1 MAQCGHVGSTPTPG
15 MLERRK
21 MWGMLAPSHERACNV
36 LRARRGREKVESP
49 PVSTDSMQDT
59 KTFHGGR
66 LVARRLKAHG
76 VSKLF
81 TLSGGHL
88 FSIYDGCREEGIDIV
103 DVRHESTAAF
113 AAEGWA
119 KVTREPGVCA
129 LTAGP
134 GVTNGMSAIAS
145 AQANHSPIVVLG
157 GRAPALRWGQGSL
170 QEIDH
175 VPFVRPLVK
184 LAATAQSTEE
194 IPGLVDDAFAAALAP
209 HGGGAFVDFPLDY
222 VFMEAAEQ
230 EGLYEQD
237 SSQTGQPGNGRAAGA
252 GAQMA
257 DAQSIERAGELL
269 RAGERPVIMAGTDL
283 YWAHGETALAELAQ
297 TLRIPVFLNGLAR
310 GCLAADH
317 ELFFSRARSQALKGA
332 DVALVVGVPMDFR
345 LGFGGAFGD
354 ETEIVVIDAA
364 EPERNPTRAVAAECY
379 GSIAATLADLRGAAG
394 AAALSSESWISGL
407 RATETERREA
417 ERAEREDDRAP
428 LHPMRLY
435 AELAQV
441 LDRDAIV
448 IGDGG
453 DYVSYAGRVVDSYQ
467 PGCWLDPGPFGCLGT
482 GPGYALAAKLAH
494 PERQVVMLL
503 GDGAFG
509 FSGMEFDTLAR
520 HGVNVVAVMGNNGIW
535 ALEKHPMEFLYGY
548 SVAADLRPGTRY
560 DSVVEALGCHGELVQ
575 YPGELRGALE
585 RAFAAGRPALVNVLT
600 DPAVAYPR
608 KANLA

>member
-1 MAQCGHVGSTPTPG
+1 MDRVAGMSTSVQETQ
-15 MLERRK
+15 
-21 MWGMLAPSHERACNV
+21 
-36 LRARRGREKVESP
+36 
-49 PVSTDSMQDT
+49 TY
-59 KTFHGGR
+59 HGGR

-119 KVTREPGVCA
+119 KVTREPGACA

-134 GVTNGMSAIAS
+134 GVTNGMSAMAS
-145 AQANHSPIVVLG
+145 AQANHSPMVVLG

-175 VPFVRPLVK
+175 VPFVAPLCK
-184 LAATAQSTEE
+184 LAATPGATDE
-194 IPGLVDDAFAAALAP
+194 IPDLMDEAFAAACAP
-209 HGGGAFVDFPLDY
+209 HGGPAFVDFPMDY
-222 VFMEAAEQ
+222 VFMDAPE
-230 EGLYEQD
+230 
-237 SSQTGQPGNGRAAGA
+237 PPVGR
-252 GAQMA
+252 QRESA
-257 DAQSIERAGELL
+257 DASEPRAVSEAVERAGELL
-269 RAGERPVIMAGTDL
+269 RGAKRPVIMAGTDL
-283 YWAHGETALAELAQ
+283 YWGRGEHALLELAQ

-310 GCLAADH
+310 GCVPADH
-317 ELFFSRARSQALKGA
+317 DLFFSRVRSQALKGA
-332 DVALVVGVPMDFR
+332 DVALVIGVPMDFR
-345 LGFGGAFGD
+345 LGFGGSFGED
-354 ETEIVVIDAA
+354 TQIVAVDAV
-364 EPERNPTRAVAAECY
+364 EPERPYPRAAAVECF
-379 GSIAATLADLRGAAG
+379 GAIAATLSAVGAAAG
-394 AAALSSESWISGL
+394 AGALASEPWISEL
-407 RATETERREA
+407 RAAETERREG
-417 ERAEREDDRAP
+417 ERAESEDERSP

-435 AELAQV
+435 AELAKV

-453 DYVSYAGRVVDSYQ
+453 DFVSYAGRVIDSYQ

-494 PERQVVMLL
+494 PERQVVMVM

-509 FSGMEFDTLAR
+509 FSGMEYDTLAR
-520 HGVNVVAVMGNNGIW
+520 HGVNVVGVMGNNGIW

-560 DSVVEALGCHGELVQ
+560 DQVVEALGGHGELVDR
-575 YPGELRGALE
+575 PAEVAPAIE
-585 RAFAAGRPALVNVLT
+585 RAFSAGKPALVNVLT
-600 DPAVAYPR
+600 DPAVVYPR
-608 KANLA
+608 KSNLA